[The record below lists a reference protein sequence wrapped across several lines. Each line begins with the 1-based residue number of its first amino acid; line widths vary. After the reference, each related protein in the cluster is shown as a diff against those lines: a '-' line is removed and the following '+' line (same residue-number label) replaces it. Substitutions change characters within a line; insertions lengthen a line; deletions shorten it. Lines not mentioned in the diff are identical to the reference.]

1 MTRAYC
7 QRDAKT
13 QDLRSHG
20 CGAYAALSALAWAS
34 DGDYQPVDHTAAAQY
49 RVNQSSVSTAEF
61 LARGMTPSEL
71 ATSMHA
77 VRATDERMDLPVQRM
92 SGVHVRDELLPLI
105 RDGAGALVAV
115 RYGAVVDAGKGHGTY
130 RGGHWVFVVDDN
142 LDNAMGIAD
151 PLRRQWVTWPISVLV
166 ESMETF
172 GKTPWGNGRGEAIV
186 IWPWPTWRD
195 GYGKVKGQRDA
206 LKVRVEKL
214 EREADPTTL
223 NNLRS
228 KVKDVSG
235 KLEVIVDELD
245 VAVAPV

>member
-1 MTRAYC
+1 
-7 QRDAKT
+7 
-13 QDLRSHG
+13 
-20 CGAYAALSALAWAS
+20 
-34 DGDYQPVDHTAAAQY
+34 V
-49 RVNQSSVSTAEF
+49 
-61 LARGMTPSEL
+61 
-71 ATSMHA
+71 
-77 VRATDERMDLPVQRM
+77 
-92 SGVHVRDELLPLI
+92 
-105 RDGAGALVAV
+105 
-115 RYGAVVDAGKGHGTY
+115 
-130 RGGHWVFVVDDN
+130 
-142 LDNAMGIAD
+142 
-151 PLRRQWVTWPISVLV
+151 
-166 ESMETF
+166 
-172 GKTPWGNGRGEAIV
+172 GNGRGEAIV